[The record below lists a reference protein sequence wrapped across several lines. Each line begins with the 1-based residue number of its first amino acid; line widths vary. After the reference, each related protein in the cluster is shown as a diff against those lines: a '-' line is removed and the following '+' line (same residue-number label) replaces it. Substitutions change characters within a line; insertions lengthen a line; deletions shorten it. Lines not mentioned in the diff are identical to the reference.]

1 MTVYLKRMIYS
12 KRYMLPLHYKY
23 IYKERKSRGDEN
35 GDEPGYYE
43 VPEEIRLCLRALIQS
58 ESGEKEEHSYHGITC
73 GNEDI
78 KTGPYK
84 VLREPGSTCPLRAV
98 VEHYD
103 DGTKTQKAFRMV
115 ERHKLFIPAF
125 LLTELYTPEQEKCQ
139 SNIHDNYHN

>member
-43 VPEEIRLCLRALIQS
+43 VPEEIRLCLGALIKS

-98 VEHYD
+98 MKHYD
-103 DGTKTQKAFRMV
+103 N
-115 ERHKLFIPAF
+115 FIPAF